1 MNEVKSSLIILNYA
15 NTRFAN
21 NVIDRIRNVKS
32 SVYLMSNSNLDR
44 KVNAKSLLGILSL
57 SLKPLETLIVFVYNQ
72 DLKEAE
78 QDLKTVI
85 EVIGTI
91 NVM

>member
-1 MNEVKSSLIILNYA
+1 MNEVKSSLIILNYV

-21 NVIDRIRNVKS
+21 NVIDRICNVKS

-78 QDLKTVI
+78 QDLKTVMEAI
-85 EVIGTI
+85 DTI
-91 NVM
+91 NVV

>member
-1 MNEVKSSLIILNYA
+1 MNEVKSSLIILNYV

-21 NVIDRIRNVKS
+21 NVIDRICNVKS

-57 SLKPLETLIVFVYNQ
+57 SLKPLETLIVFVYNE
-72 DLKEAE
+72 DLKVAE
-78 QDLKTVI
+78 QDL
-85 EVIGTI
+85 EVVMEAIGTI

>member
-15 NTRFAN
+15 NARFAN
-21 NVIDRIRNVKS
+21 NVIDRICNVKS

-57 SLKPLETLIVFVYNQ
+57 SLKPLETLIVFVYNE

-78 QDLKTVI
+78 QDLKTVMEAI
-85 EVIGTI
+85 DTI
-91 NVM
+91 NVI

>member
-21 NVIDRIRNVKS
+21 NVIDRICNVKS

-57 SLKPLETLIVFVYNQ
+57 SLKPLETLIVFVYNE
-72 DLKEAE
+72 DLKVAE

-85 EVIGTI
+85 EVIDTI
-91 NVM
+91 NVV